1 MSRWGGVV
9 YMLRKIEKD
18 LNSWLDGNTA
28 LFIDGARQ
36 TGKTYIIEKFG
47 KEHFGHFLELNL
59 LLKPDAIPLLIQSMD
74 IDRFLLNLSLL
85 LDGDMVPGD
94 TIIFIDEIQQIDVYK
109 REHGIE
115 NSSFDLVTLT
125 KALVLDSR
133 YRFAFSG
140 SLLGVSLNGVSSWP
154 SGYMTAFTLFPMDFE
169 EFCIAAGKEKLL
181 AVAKECFDSRV
192 SVPTFVHNRLMEVFA
207 SYLLV
212 GGMPKCVETFFE
224 TSSWKKVELAQKD
237 VEAYNIRDVSKYAS
251 VEDKLPIQAMYKLIP
266 GQLNAKSKRFQV
278 GLLKKKGKPDE
289 VKGTFLWLESAGI
302 AIPVWNVSEPIAPL
316 VASIERNLCKLF
328 LQDTGLLTFYFM
340 DDEFKKKILL
350 GEKSINFGSIYENAV
365 ASSLRTHGFG
375 DLYYYNSKKYGEV
388 DFLIEKDGEVIPI
401 EVKSGKDYL
410 RHQALNNMLEVY
422 HSKRAIVF
430 HNGNYETRGHV
441 SYFPIYWAEFI
452 TKKGTDLLD

>member
-1 MSRWGGVV
+1 MF
-9 YMLRKIEKD
+9 RKIEKD
-18 LNSWLDGNTA
+18 LESWLSGDTA

-59 LLKPDAIPLLIQSMD
+59 LLTPKAIPLLIQSMD
-74 IDRFLLNLSLL
+74 VDRFLLNLSLL

-94 TIIFIDEIQQIDVYK
+94 TLIFIDEIQQIDVYK

-115 NSSFDLVTLT
+115 NSSFDLITLT
-125 KALVLDSR
+125 KALALDAR

-140 SLLGVSLNGVSSWP
+140 SLLGVSLSGVASWP
-154 SGYMTAFTLFPMDFE
+154 SGYMTSFTLFPMDFE

-181 AVAKECFDSRV
+181 AMAEKCFSSRT
-192 SVPTFVHNRLMEVFA
+192 SVPSFVHDRLMGLFA

-224 TSSWKKVELAQKD
+224 TSSWSKVELAQKD
-237 VEAYNIRDVSKYAS
+237 VEAYNVRDVSKYAS
-251 VEDKLPIQAMYKLIP
+251 VEEKLPIQTMYKLIP
-266 GQLNAKSKRFQV
+266 GQLNAKSKRFQI

-316 VASIERNLCKLF
+316 MASEERNLCKLF
-328 LQDTGLLTFYFM
+328 LQDTGLLTFYLM
-340 DDEFKKKILL
+340 DAELKQKILL
-350 GEKSINFGSIYENAV
+350 GEKNINFGSIYENAV
-365 ASSLRTHGFG
+365 ASLLRTHGFE

-388 DFLIEKDGEVIPI
+388 DFLIEKAGDVIPI
-401 EVKSGKDYL
+401 EVKSGKNYL

-422 HSKRAIVF
+422 RSKKAIVL
-430 HNGNYETRGHV
+430 HNGNYENRGRV
-441 SYFPIYWAEFI
+441 SYFPIYWVEFI
-452 TKKGTDLLD
+452 TKKGKDLLD